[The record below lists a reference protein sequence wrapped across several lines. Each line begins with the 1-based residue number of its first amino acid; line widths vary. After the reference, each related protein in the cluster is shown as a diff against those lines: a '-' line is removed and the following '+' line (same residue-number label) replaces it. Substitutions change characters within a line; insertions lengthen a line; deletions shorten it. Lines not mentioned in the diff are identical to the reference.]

1 MRLALIL
8 SLLALPVAGSAGVPV
23 TLAERQVLTLQFDRP
38 VQRLAVSDPEAVGL
52 SASGGEVK
60 VTGRRAGRVQLEVA
74 FADGATAT
82 FEVTVEAARRA
93 EARPKGPDELDLEV
107 GAERVVPAPAGAQ
120 VLLEDNGVAR
130 AFQDSR
136 GIVVRGVAPGA
147 ASLVVVDPAGGRTTW
162 KLRVR

>member
-8 SLLALPVAGSAGVPV
+8 SLLALPAAGSAGVPV

-52 SASGGEVK
+52 SASGGEVRL
-60 VTGRRAGRVQLEVA
+60 TGRRAGRVQVEVA
-74 FADGATAT
+74 FADGANAS
-82 FEVTVEAARRA
+82 FEVTVEAVRRA
-93 EARPKGPDELDLEV
+93 EARPRGPDELDLEV